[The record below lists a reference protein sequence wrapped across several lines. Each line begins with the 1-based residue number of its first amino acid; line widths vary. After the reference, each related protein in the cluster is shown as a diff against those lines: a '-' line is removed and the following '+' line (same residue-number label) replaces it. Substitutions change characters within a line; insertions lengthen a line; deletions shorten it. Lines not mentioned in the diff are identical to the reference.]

1 MSFAEMS
8 QKATRRAASA
18 FSFELL
24 VLGTRD
30 CIKLSQNSPFE
41 TSRSGGHW
49 GTRLQACKIGLNTAH
64 CNPGLEI
71 SFPDTR

>member
-30 CIKLSQNSPFE
+30 CIKLSQNLPFE
-41 TSRSGGHW
+41 NIEVRGALRNSITGV
-49 GTRLQACKIGLNTAH
+49 
-64 CNPGLEI
+64 
-71 SFPDTR
+71 